1 LVAMQ
6 ISKTTMERSKESLQ
20 KTKDRT
26 AKWSSDTT
34 PGRLHKGR

>member
-1 LVAMQ
+1 MLAMMQQNRNTYTLLVAMQ

-26 AKWSSDTT
+26 AK
-34 PGRLHKGR
+34 